1 MTTIWDPIRVGR
13 MDLPHRLA
21 LAPMTRSRAGLDGV
35 PSDLA
40 VTYYAQRASLGLLIS
55 EGTQPSADGQ
65 GYWAT
70 PGIHTPEHV
79 EGWRKIADAVHAE
92 GGRLFI
98 QLMHVGRMSH
108 PDNTPHHRQ
117 PVAPSAVAPGE
128 QMFTI
133 GGMKPIPEPRA
144 LTTDEIAE
152 TVHDFRRAARLAIDA
167 GADGV
172 EIHGANGYIVHQF
185 FAPNANQRTDAYGGS
200 IANRIRFAVEVVRAV
215 ADEIGADRTAI
226 RLSPGLPLGG
236 LDEGPEGPALY
247 RELVAAL
254 APLNLAYLHLMHAG
268 DDNLLADIRS
278 VWPTALMVLRLGR
291 TRETLDQDIMSG
303 QADLVS
309 IGRWALAN
317 PDVVERL
324 RTDAPFNEADP
335 STFYGGGAAG
345 YTDYPRLAN

>member
-1 MTTIWDPIRVGR
+1 MTTIWNPLRVGR

-40 VTYYAQRASLGLLIS
+40 VTYYAQRASLRLLIT

-70 PGIHTPEHV
+70 PGIHTPEQV
-79 EGWRKIADAVHAE
+79 AGWSKVTKAVHAE
-92 GGRLFI
+92 GGRVFI

-144 LTTDEIAE
+144 LTTEEVAE
-152 TVHDFRRAARLAIDA
+152 TVQDFRRAARLAVDA

-200 IANRIRFAVEVVRAV
+200 IANRIRFALEVVRAV

-247 RELVAAL
+247 QELVAAL

-278 VWPTALMVLRLGR
+278 AWPTALMVLRLGR
-291 TRETLDQDIMSG
+291 TRETLDQDIVSG

-317 PDVVERL
+317 PDFVERL
-324 RTDAPFNEADP
+324 RTGASFNEADP

-345 YTDYPRLAN
+345 YTDYPRLAD